1 MAYQRGR
8 YEEDEGPA
16 YGASASYGAVPDIVQ
31 SFVIYLYRHIRE
43 KNVYEI
49 HQMYEGSFNKI
60 TERMFKQSPWPVV
73 DAIAPFVENDHVF
86 CLLYKE
92 LYFRHVFARLTPT
105 LEQRMESWDNYCTL
119 FQVGRQLQN
128 VGALFVGFES
138 QLPHC
143 RRSNATSQKSALVLL
158 LGTFLETLK

>member
-8 YEEDEGPA
+8 YEEEDDGPS
-16 YGASASYGAVPDIVQ
+16 YGSSASYGAVPDIVQ
-31 SFVIYLYRHIRE
+31 SFVVYLYRHIRE

-73 DAIAPFVENDHVF
+73 EAIAPFVENDHVF

-119 FQVGRQLQN
+119 FQVS
-128 VGALFVGFES
+128 F
-138 QLPHC
+138 
-143 RRSNATSQKSALVLL
+143 TLL
-158 LGTFLETLK
+158 